1 MGITLKEYVRGM
13 LIKYK
18 EYPEMKNILKELY
31 EEWYEKPQQ
40 QGLNSSQGNYCL
52 LNSNCNS

>member
-31 EEWYEKPQQ
+31 EEWYGKPEQQ
-40 QGLNSSQGNYCL
+40 KTTIIQDACCTLEQTCSS
-52 LNSNCNS
+52 

>member
-1 MGITLKEYVRGM
+1 MGITLKEYIRSM

-31 EEWYEKPQQ
+31 EEWYGKPEQQ
-40 QGLNSSQGNYCL
+40 KIATIQGACCTLEQTCSS
-52 LNSNCNS
+52 